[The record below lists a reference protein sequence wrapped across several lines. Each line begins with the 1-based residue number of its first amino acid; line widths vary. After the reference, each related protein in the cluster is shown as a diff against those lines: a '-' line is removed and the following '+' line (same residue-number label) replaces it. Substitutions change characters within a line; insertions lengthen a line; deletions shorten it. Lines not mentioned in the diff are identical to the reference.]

1 MSEPKSAPVAFRFQ
15 PATKEALRTIAQ
27 REGRSMANMVEWLV
41 REYCEREG
49 LGWPMASPDKKATT
63 KRRPQS

>member
-1 MSEPKSAPVAFRFQ
+1 MPEQKSTPVAFRFQ
-15 PATKEALRTIAQ
+15 PSTKETLRFISK

-49 LGWPMASPDKKATT
+49 LGWPAAIPAEKTT
-63 KRRPQS
+63 KTQSKT

>member
-1 MSEPKSAPVAFRFQ
+1 MSEPKTTPVAFRFQ

-27 REGRSMANMVEWLV
+27 REGRSMANMLEWLV

-49 LGWPMASPDKKATT
+49 LGWPLPAPAIKAST
-63 KRRPQS
+63 KSHPKS